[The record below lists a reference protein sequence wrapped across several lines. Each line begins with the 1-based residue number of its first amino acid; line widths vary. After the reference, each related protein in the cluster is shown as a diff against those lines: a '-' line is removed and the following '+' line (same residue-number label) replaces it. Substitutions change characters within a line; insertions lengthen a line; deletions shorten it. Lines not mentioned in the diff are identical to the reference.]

1 MVREPD
7 PLHGPR
13 SRSEKA
19 ALWVRATSV
28 GITQRRAF
36 GQVEA
41 FCLLVGYARSGSSLF
56 GSILNAH
63 PEMVIAHEADIMRYV
78 RPGVRRNQLFGILL
92 NRDRE
97 FAEID
102 RQWHGFDYS
111 VPGHAQGEF
120 TRLRVIG
127 DKHAGRATRWLRE
140 DPARLDR
147 LRHVVGVPLR
157 VVHLVRNPFDNVASM
172 ARNRDIPVSR
182 ALEVY
187 CGLSRGVDGIRREL
201 APEELLDVRY
211 EEFLQHPE
219 SVLPEVCTFLGVAV
233 DEDYVAACATL
244 IDFGGRRGRDT
255 VTWSAEERDTL
266 ETLIGDLDMLKG
278 YSYDS

>member
-13 SRSEKA
+13 SQTQKA
-19 ALWVRATSV
+19 ALLARATV
-28 GITQRRAF
+28 LGISQRRAF
-36 GQVEA
+36 QQVEA
-41 FCLLVGYARSGSSLF
+41 FCLLVGYARSGSTLF
-56 GSILNAH
+56 GSVLNAH

-78 RPGVRRNQLFGILL
+78 HPGVSRNQLFGILL
-92 NRDRE
+92 GRDRE
-97 FAEID
+97 FAGIG
-102 RQWHGFDYS
+102 RQWHGFDYA

-140 DPARLDR
+140 DPTRLDR

-187 CGLSRGVDGIRREL
+187 CGLSRGVDRIRREL
-201 APEELLDVRY
+201 TAEELLDVRY
-211 EEFLQHPE
+211 EDFLQHPE
-219 SVLPEVCTFLGVAV
+219 SVIPAVCTFLGVAA
-233 DEDYVAACATL
+233 DGDYVTACATL
-244 IDFGGRRGRDT
+244 MEAGGPRGRDT

-278 YSYDS
+278 YSFEG